1 MSNLNESR
9 YLIVYHKEDND
20 GLFSMAIVYNYFV
33 HEIKCDKD
41 KISLLGADYNDLN
54 SISDEDIKSW
64 KESFDYIVMT
74 DICFN
79 NNKRMIELKNMFE
92 DRFVWID
99 HHAPVINESY
109 RLKFDDINGERNTL
123 RSALLNA
130 YKYYYDQFD
139 ISYNDKKVPEIL
151 RILSAYDSWS
161 YEREGYTIDYV
172 MAVNK
177 AITHTFK
184 LNPQKVIDFVY
195 KVIYT
200 DTIDEKD
207 ILSFYV
213 LGNSFIEYD
222 KANYKSLI
230 DYYGDFSFVIDKG
243 DIKEPICVLFYQA
256 PTGTYVFES
265 CKDRVNH
272 GAVFK
277 RLPTGNW
284 VLSLYNTKNDID
296 FHCGEFCKTKYN
308 GGGHKGAAGAQL
320 TEAQFKKILKT
331 KTL

>member
-1 MSNLNESR
+1 MGNLNESL

-41 KISLLGADYNDLN
+41 KISLLGVDYNDLN

-123 RSALLNA
+123 RSALLNT

-177 AITHTFK
+177 AVTHTFK

-256 PTGTYVFES
+256 PTGSYVFES

-272 GAVFK
+272 GVVFK

-320 TEAQFKKILKT
+320 TEAQFKKILKS
-331 KTL
+331 KIL

>member
-1 MSNLNESR
+1 MNNKI
-9 YLIVYHKEDND
+9 LIIYHKEDND
-20 GLFSMAIVYNYFV
+20 GLFSMAIIYNYLV
-33 HEIKCDKD
+33 HENNVNPDNI
-41 KISLLGADYNDLN
+41 IYYGVDYNELN
-54 SISDEDIKSW
+54 NLSEEEFEGWIDKYSNVI
-64 KESFDYIVMT
+64 MT

-79 NNKRMIELKNMFE
+79 NTKRMIELKNMFGSK
-92 DRFVWID
+92 FCWID
-99 HHAPVINESY
+99 HHAPVINESF
-109 RLKFDDINGERNTL
+109 RLKFDDINGERNTS

-130 YKYYYDQFD
+130 YKYYYDQFN
-139 ISYNDKKVPEIL
+139 INYNKGECPEIL

-256 PTGTYVFES
+256 PTCTYVFES

-331 KTL
+331 KKL